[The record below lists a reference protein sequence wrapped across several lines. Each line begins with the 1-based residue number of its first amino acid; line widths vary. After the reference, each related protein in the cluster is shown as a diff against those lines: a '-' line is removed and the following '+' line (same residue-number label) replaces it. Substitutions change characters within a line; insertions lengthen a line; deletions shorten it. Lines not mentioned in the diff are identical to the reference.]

1 MNALQTAVKIY
12 KLILRKELQN
22 IYIMLQIIKF
32 NKEKIAVS
40 SVGVFLHM
48 SPVVTFEIVWETFS
62 GPDNNGPV
70 LMLILRT
77 LHGGS
82 TYASHQ

>member
-48 SPVVTFEIVWETFS
+48 
-62 GPDNNGPV
+62 
-70 LMLILRT
+70 
-77 LHGGS
+77 
-82 TYASHQ
+82 